1 MSVIFQPYLEKTMSN
16 KKMIKKL
23 KEAQALL
30 SDVYHYA
37 CDEGLE
43 DIESQMSCAD
53 DCIIEAF
60 DAFDQVEEQLIDD
73 ASWRA

>member
-1 MSVIFQPYLEKTMSN
+1 MSN
-16 KKMIKKL
+16 QELIEKL
-23 KEAQALL
+23 KTAQALL

-53 DCIIEAF
+53 SCIIDSL
-60 DAFDQVEEQLIDD
+60 DAFDQIEEQLIDD

>member
-1 MSVIFQPYLEKTMSN
+1 MKNQELIE
-16 KKMIKKL
+16 KL
-23 KEAQALL
+23 KTAQALL
-30 SDVYHYA
+30 SDVYHHA

-53 DCIIEAF
+53 SCINDSL
-60 DAFDQVEEQLIDD
+60 DAFDQIEEQLIDD

>member
-1 MSVIFQPYLEKTMSN
+1 MTNQELIE
-16 KKMIKKL
+16 KL
-23 KEAQALL
+23 KTAQALL

-43 DIESQMSCAD
+43 NIESQMSCAD
-53 DCIIEAF
+53 SCII
-60 DAFDQVEEQLIDD
+60 DSLNAFDQIEEQLIDD

>member
-1 MSVIFQPYLEKTMSN
+1 MTNQ
-16 KKMIKKL
+16 KMVEKL
-23 KEAQALL
+23 KTAQALL

-53 DCIIEAF
+53 SCIIDVL
-60 DAFDQVEEQLIDD
+60 DAFDQIEEQLIDD

>member
-1 MSVIFQPYLEKTMSN
+1 MSN
-16 KKMIKKL
+16 QELIEKL
-23 KEAQALL
+23 KTAQALL

-43 DIESQMSCAD
+43 NIESQMSCAD
-53 DCIIEAF
+53 SCIIDSL
-60 DAFDQVEEQLIDD
+60 DAFDQIEEQLIDD

>member
-1 MSVIFQPYLEKTMSN
+1 
-16 KKMIKKL
+16 MINQELIVKL
-23 KEAQALL
+23 KTAQALL

-43 DIESQMSCAD
+43 NIESQMSCAD
-53 DCIIEAF
+53 SCIIDSL
-60 DAFDQVEEQLIDD
+60 DAFDQIEEQLIDD

>member
-1 MSVIFQPYLEKTMSN
+1 MTNREL
-16 KKMIKKL
+16 IKKL
-23 KEAQALL
+23 KTAQALL

-37 CDEGLE
+37 CEEGLE

-53 DCIIEAF
+53 SCIIDSL
-60 DAFDQVEEQLIDD
+60 DAFDQIEEQLIDD

>member
-1 MSVIFQPYLEKTMSN
+1 MSN
-16 KKMIKKL
+16 QELIEKL
-23 KEAQALL
+23 KTAQALL

-43 DIESQMSCAD
+43 NIESLMSCAD
-53 DCIIEAF
+53 SCIIDSL
-60 DAFDQVEEQLIDD
+60 DAFDQIEEQLIDD

>member
-1 MSVIFQPYLEKTMSN
+1 MSN
-16 KKMIKKL
+16 RKMIKKL
-23 KEAQALL
+23 KTAQALL
-30 SDVYHYA
+30 SDVYQYA

-43 DIESQMSCAD
+43 DVESQMSCAD
-53 DCIIEAF
+53 SCIIETL

>member
-1 MSVIFQPYLEKTMSN
+1 MTNQELIE
-16 KKMIKKL
+16 KL
-23 KEAQALL
+23 KAAQALL

-43 DIESQMSCAD
+43 NIESQMSCAD
-53 DCIIEAF
+53 SCIIDSL
-60 DAFDQVEEQLIDD
+60 DAFDQIEEQLIDD

>member
-1 MSVIFQPYLEKTMSN
+1 MSN
-16 KKMIKKL
+16 RKMIQKL
-23 KEAQALL
+23 KTAQALL

-37 CDEGLE
+37 CDEGLQ

-53 DCIIEAF
+53 SCIIETL

-73 ASWRA
+73 VSWRA

>member
-1 MSVIFQPYLEKTMSN
+1 MTNIEL
-16 KKMIKKL
+16 IDKL
-23 KEAQALL
+23 RQAQALL

-43 DIESQMSCAD
+43 NIESQMSCAD
-53 DCIIEAF
+53 SCIIDSL
-60 DAFDQVEEQLIDD
+60 DAFDQIEEQLIDD

>member
-1 MSVIFQPYLEKTMSN
+1 MSN
-16 KKMIKKL
+16 QEMVEKL
-23 KEAQALL
+23 KTAQALL

-53 DCIIEAF
+53 SCIIDSL
-60 DAFDQVEEQLIDD
+60 DAFDQIEEQLIDD